1 MKGDPTTMGK
11 SITGILEIQ
20 GWWKITQVKE
30 EKNQLHLY
38 LLNLRKSADC
48 PRCGKRTKTGYD
60 TQPVRTILH
69 TTIGSRLVFLHIAPR
84 RFICSCVPDKPFRE
98 KLPGV
103 SGARSTTERFD
114 TELIQHLSGQAFS
127 TVTGKLGLTYPS
139 QRLRLTEAVDPLVPR
154 WDLVSSLTEIHL
166 GLDGHHVFNRRFVE
180 TITEVKQ
187 GIPLG
192 ILPNNR
198 KLTIKAV
205 LSSCPEEFKIRIKT
219 ATVDMDDGTIAAI
232 RDVFP
237 QALIVID
244 HFHVIQDANRRLDEA
259 RRIEQ
264 EAINFERGKQGKGKI
279 EIPGQLMR
287 KAREHLTPQE
297 TIRLAALLSRYPR
310 LKVWYEY
317 KERVREIYTSKDRQG
332 AAERLHFLICL
343 MQVSDDAELLLWGR
357 NLKYY
362 REEILNYFAYRTT
375 NAYTEGLNVRCK
387 LVQRISSGFRNVD
400 VYIRK
405 AMLVLLPLSV
415 AVTGSVYINKYPLPL
430 S

>member
-1 MKGDPTTMGK
+1 MGK
-11 SITGILEIQ
+11 SITGILHIQ
-20 GWWKITQVKE
+20 GWWKVERVEE

-38 LLNLRKSADC
+38 LLNRRKTADC
-48 PRCGKRTKTGYD
+48 PRCRKRTKTGYD
-60 TQPVRTILH
+60 NQPVRTILH
-69 TTIGSRLVFLHIAPR
+69 TTIGLQLVFIHIAPR
-84 RFICSCVPDKPFRE
+84 RFICLCTPDKPFRE

-127 TVTGKLGLTYPS
+127 TVTDKLRLTYPS
-139 QRLRLTEAVDPLVPR
+139 QRLRLAEAVDPLVPR
-154 WDLVSSLTEIHL
+154 WNLVSSLSEIHL
-166 GLDGHHVFNRRFVE
+166 GLDGHHVFNKRFVE

-187 GIPLG
+187 GLPLG

-198 KLTIKAV
+198 KMTIKTV
-205 LSSCPEEFKIRIKT
+205 LSSCPSELKDRVKT
-219 ATVDMDDGTIAAI
+219 VTVDMDDGTIIAI
-232 RDVFP
+232 REVFSDV
-237 QALIVID
+237 LIVID

-264 EAINFERGKQGKGKI
+264 EAINFERGKRGRGKI
-279 EIPGQLMR
+279 EIAGRFMR

-297 TIRLAALLSRYPR
+297 QIALSALLDCYPR
-310 LKVWYEY
+310 LKIWYEY
-317 KERVREIYTSKDRQG
+317 KEQVRDVYNQADREE
-332 AAERLHFLICL
+332 AKKMLSSIISFMLLSE
-343 MQVSDDAELLLWGR
+343 DANLTLWGKS
-357 NLKYY
+357 LKYY
-362 REEILNYFAYRTT
+362 KEEILNYFVYRTT

-415 AVTGSVYINKYPLPL
+415 AVTGTVYINNYPLPL

>member
-1 MKGDPTTMGK
+1 MGK
-11 SITGILEIQ
+11 SITGILHIQ
-20 GWWKITQVKE
+20 GWWKIERVE
-30 EKNQLHLY
+30 EKNNQLHLY
-38 LLNLRKSADC
+38 FLNRRKTADC
-48 PRCGKRTKTGYD
+48 PRCRRRTKTGYD

-69 TTIGSRLVFLHIAPR
+69 TTIGNQLVFLHIAPR
-84 RFICSCVPDKPFRE
+84 RFICLCTPDKPFRE

-114 TELIQHLSGQAFS
+114 IELMQHLSGQAFS
-127 TVTGKLGLTYPS
+127 TVTDKLKLTYPS
-139 QRLRLTEAVDPLVPR
+139 QRLRLTEAVDPLAPR
-154 WDLVSSLTEIHL
+154 WNLVSSLSEIHL
-166 GLDGHHVFNRRFVE
+166 GLDGHHVFNKRFVE

-198 KLTIKAV
+198 KVTIKTV
-205 LSSCPEEFKIRIKT
+205 LASCPLELRDKIKT
-219 ATVDMDDGTIAAI
+219 VTVDMDDGTIAAI
-232 RDVFP
+232 REVFP
-237 QALIVID
+237 YVLIVID

-264 EAINFERGKQGKGKI
+264 EAISRERIKLGKGKI

-287 KAREHLTPQE
+287 KAKEHLTPQE
-297 TIRLAALLSRYPR
+297 TIRLSALLTRYPR
-310 LKVWYEY
+310 LKVWYEH
-317 KERVREIYTSKDRQG
+317 KERARDIYASKDKQEAKEKLR
-332 AAERLHFLICL
+332 FLISI
-343 MQVSDDAELLLWGR
+343 MQATDDVELSLWGKS
-357 NLKYY
+357 LKYY
-362 REEILNYFAYRTT
+362 QEEILNYFAYRTT

-415 AVTGSVYINKYPLPL
+415 AVTGTVYINKYPLPL